1 MKQPKMNAIWD
12 VAVFVGLVWLLPSAE
27 AIAAQGKVNIVHL
40 GALGSWSVPLHIA
53 QEQGLFTKHG
63 VEVQLVRAPAHFAQR
78 DRSFRE
84 SVTDLGMLH
93 E

>member
-1 MKQPKMNAIWD
+1 M
-12 VAVFVGLVWLLPSAE
+12 
-27 AIAAQGKVNIVHL
+27 AAARFPAARFPIYRSLADFDFSQSKVDESLIQQL
-40 GALGSWSVPLHIA
+40 ATFD
-53 QEQGLFTKHG
+53 FT
-63 VEVQLVRAPAHFAQR
+63 AHFAQR